1 MRFSIG
7 RRLVSVDRTREAE
20 GAAWEQRASYEATPT
35 RGDRRLFLV
44 SIAFLALAILVVVA
58 LWLAR

>member
-7 RRLVSVDRTREAE
+7 RRPVSEDHAREARSA
-20 GAAWEQRASYEATPT
+20 GWEERASYEATPT
-35 RGDRRLFLV
+35 SGDRRLFLV
-44 SIAFLALAILVVVA
+44 SIASLALAILVVVA